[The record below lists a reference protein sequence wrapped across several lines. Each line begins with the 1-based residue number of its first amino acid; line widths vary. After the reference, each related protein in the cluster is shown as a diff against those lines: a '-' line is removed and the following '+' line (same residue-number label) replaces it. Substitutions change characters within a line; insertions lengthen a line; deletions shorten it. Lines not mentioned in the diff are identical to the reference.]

1 VPCVQAVEKDE
12 ERLVSALPEVR
23 LAWRPLGEILV
34 ERGLISELQ
43 LQQAL
48 RDQKLEGG
56 RLGEI
61 LFARGWVSGID
72 LRDALAEQHG
82 LDLRVE
88 QRTGRPEVVSAEGQ
102 RSTIPLGR
110 LLIQRGQITEAQL
123 DAALAEQA
131 TNGKRLGQILMASG
145 AISTF
150 VLAAALAEQQGLL
163 AASRDLDENLEE
175 GSLPRPTRY
184 EVREIENGNSYRLY
198 ASRNFLDAT
207 DLAFAILHEWEP
219 RELHVVCVADDRPEE
234 LCWQYPP
241 TD

>member
-1 VPCVQAVEKDE
+1 M
-12 ERLVSALPEVR
+12 SALPDVR

-34 ERGLISELQ
+34 ERGLITELQ
-43 LQQAL
+43 LEQAL

-61 LFARGWVSGID
+61 LFAQGRVSAID

-88 QRTGRPEVVSAEGQ
+88 PLAGGTAGLVSVEGQ

-123 DAALAEQA
+123 DVALAEQA
-131 TNGKRLGQILMASG
+131 TNGKRLGQILMSSG

-163 AASRDLDENLEE
+163 TASRDLEKTIEE
-175 GSLPRPTRY
+175 GFVPRPTRY
-184 EVREIENGNSYRLY
+184 EVREIEGDKSYRLY

-241 TD
+241 TE

>member
-1 VPCVQAVEKDE
+1 
-12 ERLVSALPEVR
+12 VSALPALR

-34 ERGLISELQ
+34 ERGLVTQLQ

-48 RDQKLEGG
+48 LEQKLAGG

-61 LFARGWVSGID
+61 LFTRGWVSGID

-88 QRTGRPEVVSAEGQ
+88 PGAGRAQVVSAEAQ

-110 LLIQRGQITEAQL
+110 LLVQRGRITEAQL
-123 DAALAEQA
+123 DAALAEQSA
-131 TNGKRLGQILMASG
+131 SGQRLGRILMASG

-163 AASRDLDENLEE
+163 AASRDLDKSVAEDFM
-175 GSLPRPTRY
+175 PRPTWY
-184 EVREIENGNSYRLY
+184 EVREVEDGRSYRLY

-219 RELHVVCVADDRPEE
+219 GELHVVCVADDRPDE
-234 LCWQYPP
+234 LCWQYPA